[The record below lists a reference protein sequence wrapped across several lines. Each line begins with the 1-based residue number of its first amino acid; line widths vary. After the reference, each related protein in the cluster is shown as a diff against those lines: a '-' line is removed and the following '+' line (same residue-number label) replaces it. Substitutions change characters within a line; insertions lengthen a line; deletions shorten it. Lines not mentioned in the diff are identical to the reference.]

1 MTNNLIVMKKIFIP
15 FLTIAIVAMT
25 GCASTAHLASN
36 SSVNMTNV
44 QLSQSNFEVVKTVKK
59 QASQTYIFGIGGLS
73 RQALQANSYADMLKE
88 ANLQGSQALV
98 NVQTEVKSRIIAPFY
113 VKKTITT
120 IGQVVEFKK

>member
-1 MTNNLIVMKKIFIP
+1 MKKIFIP

-25 GCASTAHLASN
+25 GCASTAHLTSN
-36 SSVNMTNV
+36 SNANMTNV
-44 QLSQSNFEVVKTVKK
+44 QLSQSNFEVVKTVQK
-59 QASQTYIFGIGGLS
+59 QASQTYVFGIGGLS
-73 RQALQANSYADMLKE
+73 KKALKANSYADMLKE

-120 IGQVVEFKK
+120 TGQVVEFKK

>member
-1 MTNNLIVMKKIFIP
+1 MKKIIIP

-25 GCASTAHLASN
+25 SCVSTSHLTSN
-36 SSVNMTNV
+36 NNANMTNV
-44 QLSQSNFEVVKTVKK
+44 QLSQSNFEVVKTVQK

-73 RQALQANSYADMLKE
+73 RQALQANSYAEVLKE

-98 NVQTEVKSRIIAPFY
+98 NLQTEVKTRIIAPFY

-120 IGQVVEFKK
+120 VGQVVEFKK